1 MKLINSLLTIMFLI
15 QPLSIK
21 DEYDL
26 IINQMSLRE
35 KGGQMFFI
43 RLEALDPEYISD
55 ELSGKYIKH
64 DILNDEMIDTYNEYP
79 CGGIV
84 LFAKNL
90 NDERQLITLTN
101 NIHNLNNRPLI
112 CIDEEGGMVSRIANS
127 NKFRVKKTPNSNTLT
142 TYDDAY
148 KQGYYIG
155 TYLKKYHIDIDFAP
169 VADINSDSQ
178 DNIIGER
185 SFGNNPILVSTMV
198 NAFISGL
205 HDNNIIACTKH
216 FPGHGNSKDDSHLNE
231 VNIEDTLQMLKE
243 EELVPFINN
252 LDISDMVMIGHIK
265 TPNTTNDDLPASLS
279 KEIITDI
286 LRENYKYDGLV
297 ITDSFEMAAIT
308 KYYTNQEVALGAI
321 DAGGDILLMPENY
334 KEAFDTIIQAINTN
348 QIKEERINESVKRI
362 LKLKTKYNLI
372 EPYSIIFSN
381 DYYFKKD
388 DDK

>member
-35 KGGQMFFI
+35 KVGQMFFI
-43 RLEALDPEYISD
+43 RLEALDPDYISD

-64 DILNDEMIDTYNEYP
+64 DILNDEMINTYNEYP

-112 CIDEEGGMVSRIANS
+112 CIDEEGGVVSRIANS
-127 NKFRVKKTPNSNTLT
+127 NKFRVEKTPNNNAMT

-155 TYLKKYHIDIDFAP
+155 SYLKKYHIDVDFAP

-178 DNIIGER
+178 DNAIGER
-185 SFGNNPILVSTMV
+185 SFGDNPILVSTMV

-231 VNIEDTLQMLKE
+231 VNIEDTLEMLKE

-286 LRENYKYDGLV
+286 LRHTYKYDGLV

-308 KYYTNQEVALGAI
+308 KYYTNQEVVLTAI
-321 DAGGDILLMPENY
+321 EAGVDILLMPENY

-388 DDK
+388 D